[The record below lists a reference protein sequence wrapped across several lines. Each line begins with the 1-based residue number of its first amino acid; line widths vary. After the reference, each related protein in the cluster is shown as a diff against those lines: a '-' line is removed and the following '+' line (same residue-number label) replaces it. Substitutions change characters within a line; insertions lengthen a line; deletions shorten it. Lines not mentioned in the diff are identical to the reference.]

1 MFLPI
6 HFVSYYKIQ
15 GIKIWLRNKCYEDFS
30 IMSIGQCSLGYSNPE
45 VNNAVKK
52 AIDLG
57 SSPKLEEEVKLAD
70 RLIKI
75 HKGMEMV
82 RFGKTGGEA
91 CAIAVRV
98 ARAATGRSKII
109 ASGYFG
115 WHDWYL
121 ASNLKNKKS
130 LDNLLLPGL
139 DTAGV
144 PKELKGTTLA
154 LKYGD
159 IKGLKKIFDKQGKN
173 IAGIVEVQRKIAKF
187 KF

>member
-1 MFLPI
+1 MCPAGNKLYKKAKKIIPGGNQLLSKRPEMFLPDRWP
-6 HFVSYYKIQ
+6 SYYKKSQ
-15 GIKIWLRNKCYEDFS
+15 GIKIWDLRNKCYEDFS

-57 SSPKLEEEVKLAD
+57 STSTLNSEEEVKLAD

-121 ASNLKNKKS
+121 ASNLKNK
-130 LDNLLLPGL
+130 
-139 DTAGV
+139 
-144 PKELKGTTLA
+144 
-154 LKYGD
+154 
-159 IKGLKKIFDKQGKN
+159 
-173 IAGIVEVQRKIAKF
+173 
-187 KF
+187 

>member
-1 MFLPI
+1 MGKGQKLYSKAKQIVAGGNMLLSKRPEMFLPNQWP
-6 HFVSYYKIQ
+6 SYYKKSN
-15 GIKIWLRNKCYEDFS
+15 GIKIWDLNNKCYEDFS
-30 IMSIGQCSLGYSNPE
+30 IMSIGQCSLGYSNPQ

-52 AIDLG
+52 AINSG
-57 SSPKLEEEVKLAD
+57 STSTLNSEEEVKLAD
-70 RLIKI
+70 KLLKI

-91 CAIAVRV
+91 CAIAVRI

-130 LDNLLLPGL
+130 LD
-139 DTAGV
+139 
-144 PKELKGTTLA
+144 
-154 LKYGD
+154 
-159 IKGLKKIFDKQGKN
+159 
-173 IAGIVEVQRKIAKF
+173 
-187 KF
+187 

>member
-1 MFLPI
+1 MFLPDRWP
-6 HFVSYYKIQ
+6 SYYKKSQ
-15 GIKIWLRNKCYEDFS
+15 GIKIWDLKNKCYEDFS

-45 VNNAVKK
+45 VNNSVKK

-57 SSPKLEEEVKLAD
+57 STSTLNSEEEVKLAD

-75 HKGMEMV
+75 HRGMEMV

-121 ASNLKNKKS
+121 ASNLKDKKS

-154 LKYGD
+154 LRYGD
-159 IKGLKKIFDKQGKN
+159 IKGLKKFSTNKEIK
-173 IAGIVEVQRKIAKF
+173 
-187 KF
+187 